1 MLFEER
7 RGHLVGQIVVRVN
20 FRRPCDLQNN
30 PCTQF
35 VIRFLFHFS
44 VFFDV
49 RVDFEHGV
57 VPLVGTSTAVQMLS
71 QDLVIKSFDSRLFG
85 ARIGGIVTP
94 IQVRK
99 QDFYLVDVIVYY
111 SASEGVSIVLMSASV
126 AASEPALRNIAERGA
141 FSSLSV
147 IAQPDRVS
155 SLYFSHDPADSVR
168 PLKSPAIW

>member
-99 QDFYLVDVIVYY
+99 QDFYLVDGH
-111 SASEGVSIVLMSASV
+111 SVL
-126 AASEPALRNIAERGA
+126 LRIGGGEHRFDERLGGCKRT
-141 FSSLSV
+141 
-147 IAQPDRVS
+147 RVEEHRRTGRF
-155 SLYFSHDPADSVR
+155 LLFER
-168 PLKSPAIW
+168 NSPAR